1 MKTVTQFHKTAILI
15 VMMLLLP
22 FQSNAIIPDS
32 LSSNKAKTELMI
44 ANAMINRL
52 EQIKSI
58 DKSNMT
64 RVEKKELR
72 KEVKSIKANL
82 RSTGNG
88 VYLSVGAIIIIVLLL
103 ILLL

>member
-1 MKTVTQFHKTAILI
+1 MKTVTQFHKTAILLVI
-15 VMMLLLP
+15 TLLLP

-32 LSSNKAKTELMI
+32 LSSNKAKTEQMI

-52 EQIKSI
+52 EQIKSM